1 MEPGPAASNAFL
13 CNSQCKICKSVES
26 LPTCTRRPYNMELGP
41 PALGGPL
48 QDFSHPAHTIA
59 TPPATYYVRVRACV
73 CGCDCAAV
81 GCADPGDQLLPPGAR
96 LVRSEQDKHVALVR
110 CLSSRQSWQVTCRH
124 GAWSLDNV
132 GNCTATTP
140 PHVEGR
146 PTILFATS
154 PSESG
159 SLICIYSAVLSKASR
174 APAAVDSADVVRP
187 RNKLWAPE
195 WLIVYI

>member
-1 MEPGPAASNAFL
+1 MHKTPIQHGTRSP
-13 CNSQCKICKSVES
+13 
-26 LPTCTRRPYNMELGP
+26 CTRGSPAGLFP
-41 PALGGPL
+41 PCP
-48 QDFSHPAHTIA
+48 HYCYA
-59 TPPATYYVRVRACV
+59 TGDVLRARACVCV